1 MHLYNYRKDYTMV
14 KAELAYNPY
23 TLETEIKFNG
33 QPPRINSLVEKYQS
47 SILQD
52 WIKDLPYIFHDE
64 MNGYDFELE
73 FSGTLRDFDELKR
86 AFKQA
91 GVTDDDVKLFHK
103 SELEDRDCK
112 RLRIKELLKW
122 LEDNPNRNFDNDQF
136 RKDNEILFDGA
147 YSVVSIQGKE
157 ADKPIIEWA
166 PVSIEIIKD
175 CHELDNTDLTCTPIV
190 INVDE
195 EIIPKLQYILRYLFG
210 RQDVVVQQIFF
221 RIRDTLNRDIVNRMI
236 KDLGIKNPHTVKSF
250 DDDNLK
256 KYFEIYPVTDY
267 IVDSIDMFTK
277 ESEKVYS
284 VIEREKE
291 QGKKTNTAID
301 EQIQLKEE
309 ELQRLHETEEAIST
323 KINIDK
329 PAAFTNAKNL
339 LNNKISAWRKKKTK
353 STQKDEAEK
362 LCDELMAEL
371 VKNADD
377 FMGTVEFA
385 VAGIKQMIDTRLSDA
400 YKTSGSED
408 GFSAE
413 KVELRDTELIV
424 IPEFKDKLMGL
435 HVEEQ
440 VRKGNVGLFYIP
452 SKNSEDD
459 YEMQTAYYL
468 QTWREHIFAILEPL
482 TDEYM
487 NDRLDALAEYNNQAS
502 KAYRDHLIQVIDS
515 KIKEE
520 EALSQQLSSEKKQL
534 QQDGA
539 WLNEYKQQL
548 KQIARG

>member
-1 MHLYNYRKDYTMV
+1 MV
-14 KAELAYNPY
+14 KAELSYNPY

-33 QPPRINSLVEKYQS
+33 QQPRINSLVEKYQS
-47 SILQD
+47 GILQN
-52 WIKDLPYIFHDE
+52 WVKDLPHIFHDE

-73 FSGTLRDFDELKR
+73 FSGTERDFDELKR
-86 AFKQA
+86 AFMQA
-91 GVTDDDVKLFHK
+91 GVTEDEVKLFHK
-103 SELEDRDCK
+103 SELEGRDSK

-157 ADKPIIEWA
+157 ADKPVIEWA

-175 CHELDNTDLTCTPIV
+175 YRELDNTDLTCTPIV

-195 EIIPKLQYILRYLFG
+195 EIIPSLQNILRYLFG

-221 RIRDTLNRDIVNRMI
+221 RIRDTLNKEIVNRMI
-236 KDLGIKNPHTVKSF
+236 KDLGIKKPLVIKSF
-250 DDDNLK
+250 DDESIK

-267 IVDSIDMFTK
+267 IIDSIEMFTEK
-277 ESEKVYS
+277 SEEVVS
-284 VIEREKE
+284 VIENEKE
-291 QGKKTNTAID
+291 QGEKTNTAID

-309 ELQRLHETEEAIST
+309 ELQKLRETDGAITT

-329 PAAFTNAKNL
+329 PAAFTNANNL

-353 STQKDEAEK
+353 TTQKDEADK

-371 VKNADD
+371 VKYTDD

-385 VAGIKQMIDTRLSDA
+385 VAGIKQMIDSRLLDI

-413 KVELRDTELIV
+413 KVELRDTEPIV
-424 IPEFKDKLMGL
+424 IPEFKDKFMEL

-452 SKNSEDD
+452 SKNPEDD

-468 QTWREHIFAILEPL
+468 QTWREHIFSILEPL

-487 NDRLDALAEYNNQAS
+487 NNRLDALAEYNNQAS
-502 KAYRDHLIQVIDS
+502 EAYHDHLVQVIDS

-520 EALSQQLSSEKKQL
+520 DALSQQLSSEKKQL